1 MAAIELKA
9 NLSPLIDAMVAGD
22 NTRILTEVENL
33 LKQGDHADVLIGR
46 IGLLASQGDTTGQTI
61 LALDAAAMLCRY
73 LQSIPQPVEG
83 EISLAER
90 AFPLFAQAM
99 FIAAPAARAGQDVQV
114 TMPEPIFPS
123 GLGDN
128 GSVTDEMRKAVANGN
143 VERTEQLMLGLHG
156 TGADYRSLE
165 VRTYDSI
172 STTFSSEGHAL
183 MDAARGFQLLDVVE
197 WGERVPTIIHWLAPK
212 VALPPNTPQPEWVQP
227 VQAFAKN
234 NSMESI
240 RVRITAPKNVNALP
254 LRELILSDAD
264 TTQVCQGVYNT
275 VVPNGASPQG
285 TASVI
290 ALAAA
295 DVMSQVND
303 GDRDVFVRVAHGL
316 LFASAIRLV
325 FHEVQ
330 DTDALPL
337 LYTSAAYINAL
348 YKQTIAEKHTAAT
361 PMPATSSQIIGGGLI
376 APAQLDTLR
385 AQLRGQ
391 DANGAL
397 TTVKRYLM
405 LNHDPRALWAIIGLV
420 AAETDGTADQGHTLQ
435 IVQAASEEYLSWP
448 RDIATTNI
456 DIFLQVAIRAAA
468 FGKRDTKLAIS

>member
-9 NLSPLIDAMVAGD
+9 NLSPLVDAMVAGD
-22 NTRILTEVENL
+22 NTHILTETKNL

-46 IGLLASQGDTTGQTI
+46 IGLLAAPGDSTGQTI

-73 LQSIPQPVEG
+73 LQTVPQPIEG

-99 FIAAPAARAGQDVQV
+99 FIAAPAVRAGRDVQV
-114 TMPEPIFPS
+114 TMPQPIFPS

-143 VERTEQLMLGLHG
+143 VDRTERLMLGLHG

-172 STTFSSEGHAL
+172 STSFHSDGHAL

-197 WGERVPTIIHWLAPK
+197 WGDRVPAIIHWLAPK
-212 VALPPNTPQPEWVQP
+212 VALPQGTPQPAWVQE
-227 VQAFAKN
+227 VHAFAQS
-234 NSMESI
+234 NSMERI
-240 RVRITAPKNVNALP
+240 RVRISAPKNANALS
-254 LRELILSDAD
+254 LRQLILSDAD
-264 TTQVCQGVYNT
+264 TTQACQGVYDA
-275 VVPNGASPQG
+275 VVPNGASPLG

-295 DVMSQVND
+295 DVMHLVND
-303 GDRDVFVRVAHGL
+303 GDRELFVRVAHGL
-316 LFASAIRLV
+316 LFASAIHLV
-325 FHEVQ
+325 FQQVQ

-348 YKQTIAEKHTAAT
+348 YKQVAAEQHTAAA
-361 PMPATSSQIIGGGLI
+361 PMTTASSQIIGGGLI

-385 AQLRGQ
+385 AQLHAQ

-397 TTVKRYLM
+397 TTVKRYLT
-405 LNHDPRALWAIIGLV
+405 LNHDPRALWAVIGLA
-420 AAETDGTADQGHTLQ
+420 AAETDGTDDQGHTLQ

-448 RDIATTNI
+448 RDLTTTSI
-456 DIFLQVAIRAAA
+456 EIFLQVAIRAAA
-468 FGKRDTKLAIS
+468 FGKRDSRIVNS

>member
-9 NLSPLIDAMVAGD
+9 NLSPLVDAMVAGD
-22 NTRILTEVENL
+22 NTRILAEVENL

-46 IGLLASQGDTTGQTI
+46 IGLIAAQGDATGQTI
-61 LALDAAAMLCRY
+61 IALDAAAMLCRY
-73 LQSIPQPVEG
+73 LQSIPQPIEG
-83 EISLAER
+83 EISLVER

-99 FIAAPAARAGQDVQV
+99 FIAAPAVRAGRDVQV
-114 TMPEPIFPS
+114 TFPQPIFPS

-128 GSVTDEMRKAVANGN
+128 GSVTDEMRKAVANGD
-143 VERTEQLMLGLHG
+143 VERTERLMLGLHG

-172 STTFSSEGHAL
+172 STSFHHDGHAL
-183 MDAARGFQLLDVVE
+183 IDAARGFQLLDVVE
-197 WGERVPTIIHWLAPK
+197 WGERVPTIIHWLAPRI
-212 VALPPNTPQPEWVQP
+212 ALPPGTPQPDWVQP
-227 VQAFAKN
+227 VQTFAKN

-240 RVRITAPKNVNALP
+240 RVRIAAPKNVNALP
-254 LRELILSDAD
+254 LRELILSNAD
-264 TTQVCQGVYNT
+264 TTQVCQGVYNA
-275 VVPNGASPQG
+275 VVPNGASSQG
-285 TASVI
+285 MASVI

-303 GDRDVFVRVAHGL
+303 GDRDVFVHIAHGL
-316 LFASAIRLV
+316 LFASAIRLA

-348 YKQTIAEKHTAAT
+348 YKQTVAEKHPAAAPMTTAST
-361 PMPATSSQIIGGGLI
+361 QIIGGGLI

-385 AQLRGQ
+385 AQLHGQ

-397 TTVKRYLM
+397 ATVKRYLT
-405 LNHDPRALWAIIGLV
+405 LNHDPRALWATIGLA
-420 AAETDGTADQGHTLQ
+420 AAETDGTADEGHTLQ

-456 DIFLQVAIRAAA
+456 EMFLQVAVRAAA
-468 FGKRDTKLAIS
+468 FGKRDTRLTNS

>member
-9 NLSPLIDAMVAGD
+9 NLSPLVDAMVAGD
-22 NTRILTEVENL
+22 NTRILTETQNL

-46 IGLLASQGDTTGQTI
+46 IGLLAAPGDSTGQI
-61 LALDAAAMLCRY
+61 IPALDAAAMLCRY
-73 LQSIPQPVEG
+73 LQIIPQPVEG

-99 FIAAPAARAGQDVQV
+99 FIAAPAVSAGRDIQV
-114 TMPEPIFPS
+114 TMPQPIFPS

-128 GSVTDEMRKAVANGN
+128 GSVTDEMRKAVASGD
-143 VERTEQLMLGLHG
+143 VERTERLMLGLHG

-172 STTFSSEGHAL
+172 STSFHSDGHAL

-197 WGERVPTIIHWLAPK
+197 WADRVPMIIHWLAPK
-212 VALPPNTPQPEWVQP
+212 VALPQGTPQPAWVQE
-227 VQAFAKN
+227 VHTFAQS
-234 NSMESI
+234 NSMERI
-240 RVRITAPKNVNALP
+240 RVRISAPKNANALS
-254 LRELILSDAD
+254 LRQLILSDAD
-264 TTQVCQGVYNT
+264 TTQVCQGVYNA
-275 VVPNGASPQG
+275 VVPNEASPLG

-295 DVMSQVND
+295 DVMNLVND
-303 GDRDVFVRVAHGL
+303 GERELFVRVAHGL
-316 LFASAIRLV
+316 LFASAIHLV
-325 FHEVQ
+325 YQQVQ

-348 YKQTIAEKHTAAT
+348 YKQTMAEQHTAAT
-361 PMPATSSQIIGGGLI
+361 PMTTASSQIIGGGLI

-385 AQLRGQ
+385 AQLHAQ

-397 TTVKRYLM
+397 TTVKRYLT
-405 LNHDPRALWAIIGLV
+405 LNHDPRALWAVIGLA
-420 AAETDGTADQGHTLQ
+420 AAETDGIDDQGHTLQ

-448 RDIATTNI
+448 RDLTTTSI
-456 DIFLQVAIRAAA
+456 EMFLQVAIRAAA
-468 FGKRDTKLAIS
+468 FGKRDSRLAIS